1 LVLVAACG
9 VVLVAL
15 APLAADGLAS
25 RATVST
31 VIEATIPTVDQPWTA
46 LPNRSG
52 DWLPHFKGADAEVA
66 QSYTAGN
73 HDVHLYIAYYARQK
87 QGAELVNEDNVLID
101 GKNWVRLAEQQTR
114 AVIDGRELA
123 VHEIVSRSS
132 QSHGRRLMWTW
143 YWVGGEF
150 TSNPYYAKLLQAKV
164 LLSGEPRAA
173 AIAVATDQDDFEI
186 HPAHVLQDFLN
197 HMPVATSLSRFA
209 STQSSGAQQFQ

>member
-1 LVLVAACG
+1 M
-9 VVLVAL
+9 
-15 APLAADGLAS
+15 
-25 RATVST
+25 VSA
-31 VIEATIPTVDQPWTA
+31 VIEATIPTVDPPWTA

-73 HDVHLYIAYYARQK
+73 HDVQLYIAYYARQK

-164 LLSGEPRAA
+164 LLSGNPRAA